1 MEGGIRHV
9 DRLHLWSGGAHLD
22 RLRVGANTV
31 KNDPE
36 SVAWRE
42 RMKGTALHY
51 DPETETVAASPPTS
65 PVHREEVPIDPTVAA
80 TLNAAK
86 SLESI

>member
-1 MEGGIRHV
+1 
-9 DRLHLWSGGAHLD
+9 
-22 RLRVGANTV
+22 
-31 KNDPE
+31 
-36 SVAWRE
+36 
-42 RMKGTALHY
+42 MKGTALHY

-86 SLESI
+86 SLESIDKSVATIKRISVFFLVITIIGIVSGIIAAVAR